1 MRRMYSLDTADVSL
15 FKLHTVNKPITN
27 LINTTYATAEL
38 GKKLMH
44 IRGHSIITRTAEL
57 ASASQMFE
65 LCRIDITPALMS
77 ALKPNFNVNIDGAL
91 VELYGVYTANF
102 TNFNLEV
109 VSCTVFVTVYKP
121 TNSLCINIKTN
132 ADNNTVIF
140 GNYDIFLPFGDMIN
154 RIQS

>member
-1 MRRMYSLDTADVSL
+1 
-15 FKLHTVNKPITN
+15 
-27 LINTTYATAEL
+27 
-38 GKKLMH
+38 
-44 IRGHSIITRTAEL
+44 
-57 ASASQMFE
+57 MFE

-77 ALKPNFNVNIDGAL
+77 ALSPIFNVNIDGAL

-109 VSCTVFVTVYKP
+109 VACTVFITVYKP

-132 ADNNTVIF
+132 ADNNTALI
-140 GNYDIFLPFGDMIN
+140 GNYDIFLTFGNMIH